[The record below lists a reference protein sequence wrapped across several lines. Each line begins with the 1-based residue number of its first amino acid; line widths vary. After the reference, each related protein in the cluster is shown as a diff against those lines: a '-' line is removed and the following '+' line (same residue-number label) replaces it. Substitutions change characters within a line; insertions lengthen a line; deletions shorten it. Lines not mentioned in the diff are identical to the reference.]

1 MKIVAALLILFGL
14 VVLGSYLR
22 AREDDEWGGRDE

>member
-1 MKIVAALLILFGL
+1 MKIVVAILILFGL

-22 AREDDEWGGRDE
+22 AREDDDDHV